1 MKDQDDFSKALPDG
15 TILRGGTYR
24 IEHVLGGGGFGIT
37 YLATWIQT
45 QKTGLK
51 EIITGELTVVVKEF
65 YHKMYC
71 FRDTD
76 SNGILIANEEKQR
89 EFNRLKRKL
98 ISEARIMNTLIHPN
112 IVEVYDAFEENN
124 TAYIVMAYIDGTDL
138 DARIKQ
144 QGRIEISDALKYS
157 IEIARA
163 LETVHEHNILHLDIS
178 PSNILID
185 KDNNAQLIDFG
196 ISLSYN
202 DAGDVILTSKLLT
215 GRKPSFSPPE
225 QSSLEILAKF
235 VPAIDVYALGATFY
249 NCLTGK
255 EPPEASTLAS
265 GDAQLI
271 KPSSFYKDIPLA
283 LDKIVL
289 KAMSLNR
296 KERYQT
302 ATGLLADLNKEQKAH
317 NESAIQLLRKEA
329 KKQYQNKEYSS
340 ALALYNKALL
350 LDPENKECLKA
361 KELCEKATEENKEQ
375 EKILPETQINQ
386 DITTKRKTID
396 PPSYQE
402 SLLKVPWKIIGI
414 CIGICILFAVIY
426 NIRPSVS
433 TEKKEENTQKETPT
447 EQAPPSP
454 ETNTTVPSPGVENF
468 KPDYYLDQGN
478 IYYNNSD
485 YDKAIRY
492 YEKYISLS
500 KTDNQSVKKRIE
512 YAKTCSALLKE
523 ANSLFTKQEY
533 QKAKALYEK
542 ILRIKINDENAR
554 QKIEECEERLTLS
567 NK

>member
-1 MKDQDDFSKALPDG
+1 MKDQDDFSKALSAG
-15 TILRGGTYR
+15 TILKNGAYR

-51 EIITGELTVVVKEF
+51 EIKTGELTVVVKEF

-71 FRDTD
+71 FRDTG
-76 SNGILIANEEKQR
+76 SNEILIANEEKQR

-112 IVEVYDAFEENN
+112 ITEVYDAFEENN

-138 DARIKQ
+138 DARVKQ
-144 QGRIEISDALKYS
+144 QGRIGVSDALKYG

-163 LETVHEHNILHLDIS
+163 LETVHQHNILHLDIS

-185 KDNNAQLIDFG
+185 KNNNALLIDFG

-202 DAGDVILTSKLLT
+202 DSGDVILTSKLLT

-235 VPAIDVYALGATFY
+235 VPAIDVYALGATLY
-249 NCLTGK
+249 DCLTGK

-265 GDAQLI
+265 GDAQL
-271 KPSSFYKDIPLA
+271 KNPSSFYKDIPPA

-302 ATGLLADLNKEQKAH
+302 ATELLADLIKEQRSH

-329 KKQYQNKEYSS
+329 KKQYQNKEYPS
-340 ALALYNKALL
+340 ALVLYNKALL

-361 KELCEKATEENKEQ
+361 KEQCVKAMEENKEQ
-375 EKILPETQINQ
+375 ENSLPETQINQ
-386 DITTKRKTID
+386 DSTAKRKTTD
-396 PPSYQE
+396 SPSG
-402 SLLKVPWKIIGI
+402 KTIPFKAHRKIIGI
-414 CIGICILFAVIY
+414 CIGVCILFAVIY
-426 NIRPSVS
+426 NILPSVH
-433 TEKKEENTQKETPT
+433 TEKKEENAPKETPT
-447 EQAPPSP
+447 EQPAPSP
-454 ETNTTVPSPGVENF
+454 ETNTTVPSPEVENF

-478 IYYNNSD
+478 SSYNNSD

-500 KTDNQSVKKRIE
+500 KTDNLSVKKRIE

-523 ANSLFTKQEY
+523 ANSLFSKQEY

-542 ILRIKINDENAR
+542 ILRIKINDKNAR
-554 QKIEECEERLTLS
+554 QKIEECEEMITLS

>member
-15 TILRGGTYR
+15 TILKNGMYR

-37 YLATWIQT
+37 YLATWVQT

-51 EIITGELTVVVKEF
+51 EIKTGELTVVVKEF

-71 FRDTD
+71 FRDAG
-76 SNGILIANEEKQR
+76 SNEILIANEEKQR

-98 ISEARIMNTLIHPN
+98 ISEAHIMNTFRHPG

-144 QGRIEISDALKYS
+144 RGRIDVSDALKYT
-157 IEIARA
+157 IEIAHA
-163 LETVHEHNILHLDIS
+163 LETVHEHKILHLDIS

-185 KDNNAQLIDFG
+185 KGNHALLIDFG
-196 ISLSYN
+196 ISLSYD

-225 QSSLEILAKF
+225 QSSIEILARF
-235 VPAIDVYALGATFY
+235 VPAIDVYALGATLY

-265 GDAQLI
+265 GDAQLG
-271 KPSSFYKDIPLA
+271 KPSSFGKDIPPA
-283 LDKIVL
+283 LDKIVW

-302 ATGLLADLNKEQKAH
+302 ATGFLADLNKAQR
-317 NESAIQLLRKEA
+317 LLPDRSRP
-329 KKQYQNKEYSS
+329 Q
-340 ALALYNKALL
+340 
-350 LDPENKECLKA
+350 A
-361 KELCEKATEENKEQ
+361 KEPRIKAV
-375 EKILPETQINQ
+375 LPDTQINQ
-386 DITTKRKTID
+386 DRTTKRKTTA

-402 SLLKVPWKIIGI
+402 SLLKVPWKLIGI
-414 CIGICILFAVIY
+414 CVGLSILFSVIY
-426 NIRPSVS
+426 NVLPSIR
-433 TEKKEENTQKETPT
+433 TEKKEESIQKETPT

-454 ETNTTVPSPGVENF
+454 ETNTPVPSPGVENV

-478 IYYNNSD
+478 ISYNNSD

-500 KTDNQSVKKRIE
+500 KTDNPSVKKRIE
-512 YAKTCSALLKE
+512 YAKTCSSLWKDANLLF
-523 ANSLFTKQEY
+523 SKQEY